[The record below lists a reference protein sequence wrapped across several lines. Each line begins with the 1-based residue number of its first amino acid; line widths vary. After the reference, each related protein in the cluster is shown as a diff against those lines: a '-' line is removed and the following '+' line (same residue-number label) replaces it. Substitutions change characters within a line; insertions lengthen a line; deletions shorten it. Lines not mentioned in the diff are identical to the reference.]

1 MCMLLSWIMQSLV
14 CLTYVFKKLLKNLWG
29 CEPPPPPPPSP
40 FPSFGKGRVNKT
52 LSGKF
57 CLLLD
62 DSRLTKSDIFYLSIT
77 CF

>member
-1 MCMLLSWIMQSLV
+1 MCMLLMLDYAKFGVSNLRFQKVIEEPLGLPTSP
-14 CLTYVFKKLLKNLWG
+14 LLL
-29 CEPPPPPPPSP
+29 
-40 FPSFGKGRVNKT
+40 GKGRVNKT

-62 DSRLTKSDIFYLSIT
+62 DLRLAKSDIFYLSIT